1 MLDKQ
6 FIDLPIDARAR
17 PTWLEVQ
24 RPALIHNIRQVRSL
38 LRPGCRLMGV
48 TKANAYGHG
57 ATAVAET
64 YVQAGVDY
72 LAVASLSEALELR
85 SAGIRAPILVLG
97 YTPGWLAAAAVQAR
111 VTLTVY
117 DLACAHAY
125 AAAAAAL
132 SATLTVHVK
141 VNTGMNRLGVLP
153 ADATALVAAL
163 RGLPALQV
171 EGIFTHFATSD
182 ELEKSFAEE
191 QFARFTSVLA
201 SLNAAGLRPPLAH
214 AANSAAMLTMPATHL
229 EMVRSGIALLGLH
242 PDDEQCPLPASFR
255 PALQWKALVAQ
266 VMQLQP
272 GDTVSYGR
280 EFTITRPTVAAVIP
294 VGYADGFPRKPRHWG
309 SVLIHGQAAPILG
322 RVCMDQTIVDVS
334 TQVAQGSTVRQGDEV
349 VLIGQQAGITVTAEE
364 VARRLGTNNY
374 DVVSRI
380 LGRVPRIMIE

>member
-1 MLDKQ
+1 MFDEQ
-6 FIDLPIDARAR
+6 PTRLPAHTLTR
-17 PTWLEVQ
+17 PTWIEVK
-24 RPALIHNIRQVRSL
+24 RPALIHNIHQARAL

-64 YVQAGVDY
+64 YVRAGVDY

-85 SAGIRAPILVLG
+85 SAGIGAPILVLG
-97 YTPGWLAAAAVQAR
+97 YTPGWLAAAAVQTE

-117 DLACAHAY
+117 DLTCAHAY

-132 SATLTVHVK
+132 HTTLTVHVK

-153 ADATALVAAL
+153 ADAPFLLAAL
-163 RGLPALQV
+163 RRLPALRV

-182 ELEKSFAEE
+182 ELEKSFAAE
-191 QFARFTSVLA
+191 QFTRFTSVLTA
-201 SLNAAGLRPPLAH
+201 LTTAGLRPPLAH

-242 PDDEQCPLPASFR
+242 PDDEQCRLPTGFQS
-255 PALQWKALVAQ
+255 ALQWKALVAQ

-309 SVLIHGQAAPILG
+309 SVLIHGQAAPIVG

-334 TQVAQGSTVRQGDEV
+334 AQEAQGSTVRQGDEV
-349 VLIGQQAGITVTAEE
+349 VLIGEQAGRTVTAEE

-380 LGRVPRIMIE
+380 LGRVPRVMVG